1 MSSDSGLSPPGSS
14 TYASD
19 TMYVGDGTWD
29 STRNT
34 FLLPNLMGLNFETMR
49 YNGMGNRFR
58 YMPGYRSL
66 IIAHGVIAAIVFLGL
81 VPVAV
86 LIARY
91 YSRRNRYMAIKYHA
105 WLQVLTLFLSTVVF
119 VTGWFAVG
127 PRRSLTNPH
136 HGIGLAIYVLV
147 IFQVLWGWLSR
158 KSEKGKVMR
167 RVPLKLVVHRWI
179 GRALAILGIVQ
190 IPLGLTLYGSPKSL
204 FILFSIAGF
213 AWLAFFFVLSYR
225 YDENPAYFMS
235 SEYDGSYVSGPS
247 VAEDRQHGR
256 VASTAAAAAAG
267 AGLASLFGRR
277 SRARSE
283 EPDDSSYYYSEK
295 YSDEGGKSKWGKRI
309 LQLGALGGAAA
320 LAKTFF
326 DRRRD
331 RERDDESGRYRQAR
345 TRSDSMTEETMSRT
359 EEGRTA
365 PRRQGPYMH
374 PGRQPSHS
382 SIDYTYGTLTDDY
395 TEPSRRGPS
404 VRDVVPGGGIFATI
418 RRLFSRRDDEQR
430 RVEEIRRRDIE
441 EERLQRANSK
451 RRYTGDGFYPQ
462 RQRQRQP
469 SAMSSDM
476 VSDMTPETRRPGTVP
491 AEGTEMSGAVTADTA
506 DAPPATPTHR
516 RRPSGGA
523 MATDTEAESGAAME
537 ATPSQPPHRRSSSS
551 RRRTREDV
559 SSPPISLQVKMHD
572 DGRHVTLRRL
582 TEEEAAANREARRR
596 ERERRRSRRRGSA
609 SSLSG
614 TEYTSTD
621 RWRRV
626 EEAERRQAEEV
637 RQQQEAAAAAAP
649 SAAAESAATPVPAPA
664 PAPPVP
670 PSASAQPPE
679 PSGPPYPVGPSPHQP
694 PSAGTPS
701 NITMPAPPP
710 PPSHSQLPYG
720 ASSIVS
726 PGTYTGTYTG
736 TDASLE
742 YASNRRRRRAERAR
756 ARQQQQ
762 QHSVEF
768 T

>member
-1 MSSDSGLSPPGSS
+1 
-14 TYASD
+14 
-19 TMYVGDGTWD
+19 
-29 STRNT
+29 
-34 FLLPNLMGLNFETMR
+34 
-49 YNGMGNRFR
+49 
-58 YMPGYRSL
+58 
-66 IIAHGVIAAIVFLGL
+66 
-81 VPVAV
+81 
-86 LIARY
+86 
-91 YSRRNRYMAIKYHA
+91 
-105 WLQVLTLFLSTVVF
+105 
-119 VTGWFAVG
+119 
-127 PRRSLTNPH
+127 
-136 HGIGLAIYVLV
+136 
-147 IFQVLWGWLSR
+147 
-158 KSEKGKVMR
+158 
-167 RVPLKLVVHRWI
+167 
-179 GRALAILGIVQ
+179 
-190 IPLGLTLYGSPKSL
+190 
-204 FILFSIAGF
+204 
-213 AWLAFFFVLSYR
+213 
-225 YDENPAYFMS
+225 MS

-247 VAEDRQHGR
+247 VAEDRDHNR

-277 SRARSE
+277 SRVRPE
-283 EPDDSSYYYSEK
+283 DPDDSSYYYSEK
-295 YSDEGGKSKWGKRI
+295 YSDEGGKSKWGKRL

-326 DRRRD
+326 NRRRD

-345 TRSDSMTEETMSRT
+345 TRSDSMTEETISRT
-359 EEGRTA
+359 EEGRTP
-365 PRRQGPYMH
+365 PRRPGPYMH
-374 PGRQPSHS
+374 PARQPSHS
-382 SIDYTYGTLTDDY
+382 SMDYTYGTLTDDY

-404 VRDVVPGGGIFATI
+404 VRDVVLGGGILAGI
-418 RRLFSRRDDEQR
+418 RRLFRGRKDDER

-441 EERLQRANSK
+441 EERLQRQNSR
-451 RRYTGDGFYPQ
+451 RRYTGDGFFPQ
-462 RQRQRQP
+462 RQRPRQP
-469 SAMSSDM
+469 SALSSDM
-476 VSDMTPETRRPGTVP
+476 VSDMTPEPRRAGTAP
-491 AEGTEMSGAVTADTA
+491 TEGTEMSGAVTAETA
-506 DAPPATPTHR
+506 DAPPETPTR
-516 RRPSGGA
+516 RRRASGGA
-523 MATDTEAESGAAME
+523 MATDTEAESGAA
-537 ATPSQPPHRRSSSS
+537 ADVTPSQPPRRRSSSS

-614 TEYTSTD
+614 TEYTAPD

-637 RQQQEAAAAAAP
+637 RQQQEAAAAAAS
-649 SAAAESAATPVPAPA
+649 SAAAESAGTPAPAPA
-664 PAPPVP
+664 PAPPAP
-670 PSASAQPPE
+670 PSSAQPPE
-679 PSGPPYPVGPSPHQP
+679 PPGPPYPVGPSPQP
-694 PSAGTPS
+694 PAPGSAGTPS